1 MDRARPIPG
10 ERLTELRTAVAATQP
25 RARGEIRARFDRS
38 GSTARLIGLRQ
49 AGSSRALF
57 PRTDGDTPQ
66 MVLTNTS
73 GGVTGGDRFR
83 TEIAAEDG
91 AAVTVTTQTA
101 ERAYRAQPGQVGRVD
116 TVLRI
121 GAGSRINWVPQ
132 ETILFDGCAFARR
145 LTVELGE
152 GSSALV
158 VEPVVFGRS
167 AMGES
172 VTSALFD
179 DRIEIRCGGDMVFLD
194 RTRLDGDIAA
204 SLAKPGVAN
213 GAVAGAILLFAG
225 ASAEAQLAR
234 VRDLLPE
241 TAGASLVRPN
251 LLVCRLVSEDS
262 YTLRKVMMPLIAMLL
277 DDVIPR
283 PWMI

>member
-1 MDRARPIPG
+1 
-10 ERLTELRTAVAATQP
+10 
-25 RARGEIRARFDRS
+25 
-38 GSTARLIGLRQ
+38 
-49 AGSSRALF
+49 
-57 PRTDGDTPQ
+57 

-83 TEIAAEDG
+83 TEIVAEDC
-91 AAVTVTTQTA
+91 ACVTVTTQTA
-101 ERAYRAQPGQVGRVD
+101 ERAYRAQPGHVGRVD
-116 TVLRI
+116 TTLRI

-132 ETILFDGCAFARR
+132 ETILFDGCAFVRR

-179 DRIEIRCGGDMVFLD
+179 DRIEIRCGGQMVFLD

-204 SLAKPGVAN
+204 SLAKSGVAN

-225 ASAEAQLAR
+225 ASAEAHLAR